1 VSGPHG
7 LREDAIRTL
16 TEWSPPANDGRDGSD
31 VHGKDDPHAHGPDGP
46 LTQSR
51 DGHADHVQEKLRQ
64 DYLTHLRSHD
74 DAMWKA
80 CADGHITASA
90 LVIDPSAGRVLL
102 TLHRKLR
109 MWLQM
114 GGHCEPQDATLEDAA
129 LREAR
134 EESGIE
140 SLTLLPGGPVRLDRH
155 LTPCA
160 WHLDVQYAALAPAGA
175 LETVSE
181 ESLDLRWY
189 AYDEVPEVADDSVV
203 RLTEGARALV
213 RQGGAAEGAAGSA
226 G

>member
-1 VSGPHG
+1 MSSPPS

-16 TEWSPPANDGRDGSD
+16 TEWSPPAD
-31 VHGKDDPHAHGPDGP
+31 AHRGPDGH
-46 LTQSR
+46 
-51 DGHADHVQEKLRQ
+51 GQEKLRQ
-64 DYLTHLRSHD
+64 DYLAHLRSHD
-74 DAMWKA
+74 DGMWKA
-80 CADGHITASA
+80 CAGGHITASA

-114 GGHCEPQDATLEDAA
+114 GGHCEPEDATLEGAA

-160 WHLDVQYAALAPAGA
+160 WHLDVQYAALAPEGA

-181 ESLDLRWY
+181 ESLELRWY
-189 AYDEVPEVADDSVV
+189 GYQDVPTVADESVV
-203 RLTEGARALV
+203 RLTEQARALV
-213 RQGGAAEGAAGSA
+213 GDGRATG
-226 G
+226 